1 MLPSMHLS
9 RRVSLLKPSATV
21 SVNTKAKQMAAQ
33 GIEVLTFAVGE
44 PDFDTPKVIK
54 QAAIDA
60 LNAGMTKYMPAAGDM
75 ATRKVI
81 ADKLRRDNHLAGVTP
96 EHVVVCCGAKHAI
109 YLVMQALIDMPEPGK
124 PPAEV
129 LLPVPAWLSFDPIA
143 QLAGGKIVEI
153 DTGPETDFKMTPEQL
168 KGAITARSRVL
179 VINSPNNPC
188 GTTYTPDEL
197 RALGRVVAEAA
208 RTVAP
213 ELVVVSD
220 EMYEKIIFGG
230 IEHFSIGSMPE
241 IAERTVTISALSKS
255 YAMTGWRAGYLA
267 GQGEFGLQ
275 LAKACEK
282 LASQMTTNVTS
293 FILPAIRVA
302 FEKCDAEIAM
312 MRDAFGRRAE
322 IIHALAQKIPGF
334 ACPRP
339 TGAYYLFP
347 DVSSLFG
354 KTSTGGKKIT
364 STVTLC
370 EALLDECRVAL
381 VPGDDFGGRGNRHVR
396 ISFAC
401 SDEQIR
407 EGMKRIGEFVAGLR

>member
-1 MLPSMHLS
+1 MHLS

-21 SVNTKAKQMAAQ
+21 SVNTKAKQLAAQ

-44 PDFDTPKVIK
+44 PDFDTPQVIK

-60 LNAGMTKYMPAAGDM
+60 LNAGMTKYMPAAGDP
-75 ATRKVI
+75 ATRTVI
-81 ADKLRRDNHLAGVTP
+81 ADKLRRENHLAGVTP
-96 EHVVVCCGAKHAI
+96 DHVVVCSGAKHAI
-109 YLVMQALIDMPEPGK
+109 YLIMHALIDEPRAGEPE
-124 PPAEV
+124 AEV

-143 QLAGGKIVEI
+143 KLAGAKVVEI
-153 DTGPETDFKMTPEQL
+153 DTGPETEFKVTPDQL
-168 KGAITARSRVL
+168 RRAISPRSRVL

-188 GTTYTPDEL
+188 GTTYTPAEL
-197 RALGRVVAEAA
+197 RALGAVIDERA
-208 RTVAP
+208 RSVAP
-213 ELVVVSD
+213 DLVVISD

-230 IEHFSIGSMPE
+230 MEHFSIGSIPE
-241 IAERTVTISALSKS
+241 IAERTVTVSALSKS

-267 GQGEFGLQ
+267 GQGEFGLT

-293 FILPAIRVA
+293 FILPAIRTA
-302 FEKCDAEIAM
+302 FESCDAEVAR
-312 MRDAFGRRAE
+312 MRDAFARRAE
-322 IIHALAQKIPGF
+322 IIYGLAQQIPGF

-347 DVSSLFG
+347 DVSSHFG
-354 KTSTGGKKIT
+354 KTSKGGRKIT
-364 STVTLC
+364 SAVIMC
-370 EALLDECRVAL
+370 EALLEEARVAL
-381 VPGDDFGGRGNRHVR
+381 VPGDDFGGRGSRHVR

-407 EGMKRIGEFVAGLR
+407 EGMRRIGEFVAGLK